1 MLFQVVQCPIF
12 HVNADDPEAVMH
24 VCKVA
29 SEYRAEFGKDV
40 VIDLVNEFFHFLNIH
55 SGKPLQFGA
64 SSINELLYL
73 GWIGSDC

>member
-1 MLFQVVQCPIF
+1 MFFLWQCDNIPIFTVLKTLKMAFQVVQCPIF

-40 VIDLVNEFFHFLNIH
+40 VIDLVKKFI
-55 SGKPLQFGA
+55 
-64 SSINELLYL
+64 IL
-73 GWIGSDC
+73 GS

>member
-40 VIDLVNEFFHFLNIH
+40 VIDLVNKFYFFYIFSFFEYSLR
-55 SGKPLQFGA
+55 KV
-64 SSINELLYL
+64 YL
-73 GWIGSDC
+73 C